1 MFGVSNFFTPKKKSM
16 FAQGSSEAL
25 TNDNGIVKLLIKPG
39 THDPPAWRKGRNSM
53 IDSRM

>member
-1 MFGVSNFFTPKKKSM
+1 VFGVSNFFTPKKKSM